1 MFSIFSKKYNLLQ
14 QEKFRKYL
22 FESQEKSIALKK
34 ETLIKRRNN
43 LENHLENNLENHLE
57 NNLGNSIDNHLNN
70 KNYFHVLNDSVA
82 LSKCNFDTTF
92 LFLALVSSFGFFFI
106 YRLKN

>member
-43 LENHLENNLENHLE
+43 LENNLENHLE
-57 NNLGNSIDNHLNN
+57 NHLGNSIDNHLNN

-82 LSKCNFDTTF
+82 LNKCNFDITF

>member
-43 LENHLENNLENHLE
+43 LGNNLRNHLENHLGNNLE
-57 NNLGNSIDNHLNN
+57 NSIDNHCVF
-70 KNYFHVLNDSVA
+70 K
-82 LSKCNFDTTF
+82 
-92 LFLALVSSFGFFFI
+92 
-106 YRLKN
+106 